1 MLIGHD
7 ELTSLI
13 PHAGTMSL
21 LNGVLSWDDKQI
33 VCQAISHTSQ
43 ENPLRCDQGLSALQ
57 GIEYGAQ
64 AMAVHGGLLA
74 REQNKKTVPGFL
86 AALRQI
92 NIHVEWLDKIKEPLL
107 VKATQL
113 LSDGGHYM
121 YEFSLSANDQLLL
134 AGRATVM
141 AQKTSI

>member
-1 MLIGHD
+1 MLIEHD
-7 ELTSLI
+7 ELTNLI

-33 VCQAISHTSQ
+33 VCQAVSHTSQ
-43 ENPLRCDQGLSALQ
+43 ENPLRCDQGLSALH

-74 REQNKKTVPGFL
+74 REQNQKAVPGFL

-92 NIHVEWLDKIKEPLL
+92 KIHVEWLDKIKEPLS

-113 LSDGGHYM
+113 LGDGGHYM
-121 YEFSLSANDQLLL
+121 YDFSLSVSDQLLL
-134 AGRATVM
+134 SGRATVM
-141 AQKTSI
+141 AQRASV